1 MESPVKLAAEKG
13 ILDIVEA
20 HCNVIELEM
29 GKLVSKSRSVIT
41 VYPVIALC
49 DLLRSLSVSRRNSNL
64 LKWESL
70 INLLFISVV
79 LINHNCN

>member
-1 MESPVKLAAEKG
+1 MESPVKLAAEKR

-20 HCNVIELEM
+20 HYNVIELEM

-41 VYPVIALC
+41 VYPVITLC
-49 DLLRSLSVSRRNSNL
+49 DLLRSLPVFRRNYNL

-70 INLLFISVV
+70 INLLF
-79 LINHNCN
+79 H